1 MQQAQLG
8 RSKYKDQIKTQVA
21 LHQTSVGDNSNFQH
35 QLQFQFQFQFQFQRL
50 SKNTRAGDSAF
61 VGSRPGL
68 LYEAAA
74 RMKSASMP

>member
-21 LHQTSVGDNSNFQH
+21 LHQTSVGDKSNFQH
-35 QLQFQFQFQFQFQRL
+35 QLQFQRL

-61 VGSRPGL
+61 VGSRPRL
-68 LYEAAA
+68 RYKPAA
-74 RMKSASMP
+74 RTKSASMP